1 MALLWFDGFE
11 NYNDIN
17 DISPLRNSAF
27 TSLGYEGTNIGF
39 GAYGRRS
46 TRGIKIWYTAKLIY
60 TLASNYASFVAG
72 IALYQNDPDIP
83 SYNANYPFFGFY
95 DDTTLQLGFY
105 IVGTEIHV
113 YSNGVK
119 LGETSGADINC
130 WVWRY
135 VEVKFTINNTT
146 GTVEVR
152 VNENILLTLSN
163 VDTQNSADAY
173 FNKFKLGPSYNNI
186 ETLYDDLYLCDTAGT
201 KNNDFL
207 GDVRVDV
214 LRPNGAGTYTQFTP
228 SAGANY
234 ENVDEVYP
242 DDDTTYN
249 QGSLV
254 DDKDAYNVEDLPS
267 PPASTVIHGVKSQIT
282 VRKTD
287 AGARECKILT
297 RSGATDTLGDALVL
311 SDSYLTPTKIYED
324 NPDDSLAWEDA
335 DVNAMQVGVQITV

>member
-11 NYNDIN
+11 NYKDYSDIP
-17 DISPLRNSAF
+17 PLRNSAF
-27 TSLGYEGTNIGF
+27 TSLGYEKTGMEF

-46 TRGIKIWYTAKLIY
+46 TRGFRIWYTNKLLY
-60 TLASNYASFVAG
+60 TLASNYASFVTG
-72 IALYQNDPDIP
+72 IALYRNDTDIP
-83 SYNANYPFFGFY
+83 SYSANYPFLGFY
-95 DDTTLQLGFY
+95 DDATLQLGFY

-113 YSNGVK
+113 YSNGIK
-119 LGETSGADINC
+119 LGETSGADISYQT
-130 WVWRY
+130 WRY
-135 VEVKFTINNTT
+135 VEVKFTINDTT

-152 VNENILLTLSN
+152 VNENTLLTLSN
-163 VDTQNSADAY
+163 VDTQNTANAY
-173 FNKFKLGPSYNNI
+173 FNKFKFGSPYSNI
-186 ETLYDDLYLCDTAGT
+186 YMDYDDLYLCDTAGA

-214 LRPNGAGTYTQFTP
+214 LRPNGAGAYTQFTP

-242 DDDTTYN
+242 DDDSTYN

-254 DDKDAYNVEDLPS
+254 DDKDAYNVGDLPS
-267 PPASTVIHGVKSQIT
+267 PPVSTTIHGIKSQIT
-282 VRKTD
+282 IRKTD
-287 AGARECKILT
+287 AGARECKVLT
-297 RSGATDTLGDALVL
+297 RSGTTDSLGDALAL